1 MLSTLK
7 NAFKVKDIRNKIFF
21 TLFVLVV
28 FRIGSYIT
36 VPGVNAKALQSVASS
51 GLVSI
56 LNMFSGGGL
65 TNYSIFAMGVSPYIT
80 AQIVIQLLQMDIVP
94 RYVEWSKQGE
104 VGRRK
109 LNQHTRY
116 LTIIL
121 AFVQSVGITAGST
134 H

>member
-1 MLSTLK
+1 MLSTMK

-80 AQIVIQLLQMDIVP
+80 AQIVIDP
-94 RYVEWSKQGE
+94 TSTNG
-104 VGRRK
+104 
-109 LNQHTRY
+109 HCA
-116 LTIIL
+116 TICRME
-121 AFVQSVGITAGST
+121 
-134 H
+134 